1 MIGNQFNLDRNKVYT
16 ESQKPAS
23 YLAPSIVEGM

>member
-1 MIGNQFNLDRNKVYT
+1 MMIGNQFNLENKVYT